1 MSFFTGDSV
10 KIKEKTKSQKIRNL
24 FKQNKIIYVMGA
36 HNGLSAKLAEKN
48 KFDAVWASGLEIS
61 ASYAVPDAN
70 ILTMT
75 QNLEKSAEMSD
86 AVNIPV
92 ISDCD
97 TGFGNS
103 NNVIDMVKKYEG
115 AGIAAVCIE
124 DKLFPKVNS
133 FAHRQELS
141 SISEFVGKIMA
152 AKNTQR
158 SKDFMVIARVE
169 ALIAS
174 MGMDEALLR
183 ADRYVEAGADAILIH
198 SKHSDYDEIIEFARK
213 FDKKVPLVIV
223 PTMFPTILKDF
234 TEDDLINLGI
244 KVVIFANQGLR
255 ASIKAMDQVMA
266 KIGRTH
272 QLLSVEDE
280 LVSVKDV
287 FEIQGMNQMKEDE
300 ERYLKADTSDYNAIL
315 LAAGGPTANQEGLGS
330 LLRDTPVAMLDI
342 NGEPVI
348 KRNINS
354 LLDLGINDIAV
365 VIGYKEEQFQVLENV
380 EFIHNPNYSQTN
392 ELYSLMLAEKKLR
405 NKTLL
410 AYSDIIFDKFI
421 VERLM
426 KSNAP
431 ITLLVDATYKKANFR
446 NKKLDLVVTNI
457 EPNLEY
463 RSIDSGQLKKVQK
476 ISEHLSNDEAHYE
489 FVGLILFNNKG
500 SKVFIET
507 YHKIK
512 NDHGQSLEKIGINQ
526 MLQKMIDDGFPVS
539 ALEVNSGWT
548 ELHTFDNYK
557 LACSSF
563 SSH

>member
-1 MSFFTGDSV
+1 M
-10 KIKEKTKSQKIRNL
+10 TKSQKLRNL
-24 FKQNKIIYVMGA
+24 FKKDKVIYVMGA
-36 HNGLSAKLAEKN
+36 HNGLSAKLVERN

-61 ASYAVPDAN
+61 ASYGVPDAN

-86 AVNIPV
+86 AISIPV

-103 NNVIDMVKKYEG
+103 NNVIDMVRKYEA
-115 AGIAAVCIE
+115 AGIAAICIE

-133 FAHRQELS
+133 FAHRQELT

-158 SKDFMVIARVE
+158 SQDFVVIARVE

-174 MGMDEALLR
+174 AGMDEALLR
-183 ADRYVEAGADAILIH
+183 ADRYVEAGADAVLIH
-198 SKHSDYDEIIEFARK
+198 SRHTDYDEIIEFARK
-213 FDKKVPLVIV
+213 WDNKAPLVIV
-223 PTMFPTILKDF
+223 PTTFPTILNDF
-234 TEDDLINLGI
+234 TGDDLLKLGI

-266 KIGRTH
+266 KIGKTH
-272 QLLSVEDE
+272 QLMSLEDQ

-287 FEIQGMNQMKEDE
+287 FDIQGMNQMKEDE
-300 ERYLKADTSDYNAIL
+300 EKYLKANTNDYNAIL
-315 LAAGGPTANQEGLGS
+315 LAAGGPTANQASLGS

-348 KRNINS
+348 KRNINT
-354 LLDLGINDIAV
+354 LLHQGITDITV
-365 VIGYKEEQFQVLENV
+365 VTGYKNEQFQVLEKV
-380 EFIHNPNYSQTN
+380 ELIHNPDYSQTN
-392 ELYSLMLAEKKLR
+392 ELDSLMLAEKKLR

-421 VERLM
+421 IERLM
-426 KSNAP
+426 KSDAP
-431 ITLLVDATYKKANFR
+431 ITLLVDATFKKANFR
-446 NKKLDLVVTNI
+446 NKKLDLVITDTP
-457 EPNLEY
+457 PNLGY
-463 RSIDSGQLKKVQK
+463 RSVDSGLLKKVQK
-476 ISEHLSNDEAHYE
+476 ISEYLSNDKAHYE
-489 FVGLILFNNKG
+489 FVGLILFNHKG
-500 SKVFIET
+500 SKAFVEA
-507 YHKIK
+507 YHKNK
-512 NDHGQSLEKIGINQ
+512 SDHGLSLEKIGINK

-563 SSH
+563 SSY

>member
-1 MSFFTGDSV
+1 M
-10 KIKEKTKSQKIRNL
+10 KINEMTKSEKLRDL
-24 FKQNKIIYVMGA
+24 FKQDKIVYTMGA
-36 HNGLSAKLAEKN
+36 HNGLSAKLAERN

-61 ASYAVPDAN
+61 ASFGVPDAN

-86 AVNIPV
+86 AVSIPI

-103 NNVIDMVKKYEG
+103 NNVIDMVKKYEA
-115 AGIAAVCIE
+115 AGVAAVCIE

-133 FAHRQELS
+133 FAHRQELA

-198 SKHSDYDEIIEFARK
+198 SKHSDYEEIVEFARK
-213 FDKKVPLVIV
+213 WDKKAPLVIV
-223 PTMFPTILKDF
+223 PTMFPTILNDF
-234 TEDDLINLGI
+234 TENDLLNLGI

-266 KIGRTH
+266 KIGKTH
-272 QLLSVEDE
+272 QLVSLDDQ
-280 LVSVKDV
+280 LVSVKDI
-287 FEIQGMNQMKEDE
+287 FDIQGMNQMKEDE
-300 ERYLKADTSDYNAIL
+300 EKYLRTNMSDYNAIL
-315 LAAGGPTANQEGLGS
+315 LAAGGPTANQKSLGS

-342 NGEPVI
+342 NGEPLI
-348 KRNINS
+348 KHNINTLS
-354 LLDLGINDIAV
+354 QQGITDITV
-365 VIGYKEEQFQVLENV
+365 VTGYKNEQFHILKKV
-380 EFIHNPNYSQTN
+380 EFIHNPDYSQTN
-392 ELYSLMLAEKKLR
+392 ELHSLMLAEKKLKG
-405 NKTLL
+405 KTLL
-410 AYSDIIFDKFI
+410 AYSDIIFDRFI

-426 KSNAP
+426 KSDAP
-431 ITLLVDATYKKANFR
+431 ITLLVDATYKKANLR
-446 NKKLDLVVTNI
+446 DKKLDLVITDMP
-457 EPNLEY
+457 PNLGY
-463 RSIDSGQLKKVQK
+463 RSVDSGQLKKVQE
-476 ISEHLSNDEAHYE
+476 ISEDLSNDEAHYE
-489 FVGLILFNNKG
+489 FVGLILFNDKG
-500 SKVFIET
+500 SKAFIEA
-507 YHKIK
+507 YHRIK
-512 NDHGQSLEKIGINQ
+512 NDHSQLLEKIGINK

-539 ALEVNSGWT
+539 ALEVHSGWT

-557 LACSSF
+557 LVCSSF
-563 SSH
+563 SSY